1 MGARLNESQRVVIAC
16 RPFLDGDDKSIAL
29 KPLEEAAEA
38 FGAWQ
43 NAMHGDGDLDS
54 VIYECC
60 DTIQAAVNLMMCVG
74 ATDAQVESAMD
85 SVEFHNRKR
94 GRYGE

>member
-1 MGARLNESQRVVIAC
+1 MGTRLNESQRVVIAC

-43 NAMHGDGDLDS
+43 NAMRDDGDLDS

-74 ATDAQVESAMD
+74 ATDAQVESTMD
-85 SVEFHNRKR
+85 SIEFHNRER
-94 GRYGE
+94 GRYGK

>member
-1 MGARLNESQRVVIAC
+1 MDNDRHTPQTDLQRVVVIEC
-16 RPFLDGDDKSIAL
+16 RPFSMGDDKSMAL
-29 KPLEEAAEA
+29 KPLEETAEV

-43 NAMHGDGDLDS
+43 TDEDS

-85 SVEFHNRKR
+85 SVEFHNRER
-94 GRYGE
+94 GRYGK